1 MAGDLDGAL
10 AIGACCAN
18 CHAPLS
24 GPFCAACG
32 QAIETHRRSLYRLVR
47 GFIADLLSLESR
59 TLRTTWVL
67 LAHPGELSRAFKEG
81 RIQRYVPPV
90 RLYLFVSLLFFVALS
105 FTHLALVQ
113 FSLYSRIL
121 PAAVAGGPPRHAVA
135 TDMVFF
141 QPVGSVQNRDAA
153 PRDAIERV
161 RNQSDA
167 GAREN
172 AFERAVFQTLYRL
185 QADPAALNGPLTEW
199 LPRILFVLLPLFAM
213 VMALFY
219 FRSRQFLFVDHLVF
233 SLNLHSFGFAALLA
247 AGVLAQ
253 TLLPGAAVAWL
264 FFAVVCTYLLLA
276 MKRFYAQGWAPTGLK
291 FAGIGIIYSVFVLL
305 PAFGGLIAVSVL
317 YG

>member
-1 MAGDLDGAL
+1 MAGDLTGAL

-24 GPFCAACG
+24 GPFCASCG

-59 TLRTTWVL
+59 TLRTGWVL
-67 LAHPGELSRAFKEG
+67 LARPGELTRAFHEG

-113 FSLYSRIL
+113 ISLSSRTL
-121 PAAVAGGPPRHAVA
+121 PGPVIGGAPRHAVT

-141 QPVGSVQNRDAA
+141 QPVGTVVNRNAA
-153 PRDAIERV
+153 PTIEKV
-161 RNQSDA
+161 RAQIKPEA
-167 GAREN
+167 QEN
-172 AFERAVFQTLYRL
+172 AFERVVFQTLYRL
-185 QADPAALNGPLTEW
+185 QADPAALNGALTEW
-199 LPRILFVLLPLFAM
+199 LPRILFVLLPLFAV

-219 FRSRQFLFVDHLVF
+219 WPSRQFLFVDHLVF

-247 AGVLAQ
+247 AAVLAQ
-253 TLLPGAAVAWL
+253 SLLPGAAVAWL
-264 FFAVVCTYLLLA
+264 FFGVVCAYLVLA

-291 FAGIGIIYSVFVLL
+291 FAGIGLVYSVFVLL
-305 PAFGGLIAVSVL
+305 PAFGGLIAASVL

>member
-1 MAGDLDGAL
+1 MAGEPRRSDWPSGR
-10 AIGACCAN
+10 CCAN

-24 GPFCAACG
+24 GAFCAACG

-67 LAHPGELSRAFKEG
+67 LARPGELSRAFKEG

-90 RLYLFVSLLFFVALS
+90 RLYLFVSLLFFVALVFHPS
-105 FTHLALVQ
+105 GAGAVQ
-113 FSLYSRIL
+113 PAIPGFCPPPL
-121 PAAVAGGPPRHAVA
+121 PAARPVMPWPPTWYFSSPSAASRTGTPRPGTRSSGSA
-135 TDMVFF
+135 T
-141 QPVGSVQNRDAA
+141 SRT
-153 PRDAIERV
+153 
-161 RNQSDA
+161 A

-219 FRSRQFLFVDHLVF
+219 FRQPAVPVCRSPGLLAEPAQFRLRGPAGGRRAGPDAAAGGGGRMAVFRGGLHLSVAGHETV
-233 SLNLHSFGFAALLA
+233 LRPGLGADRAEIRRHRHYLFGFCPA
-247 AGVLAQ
+247 AGIRR
-253 TLLPGAAVAWL
+253 P
-264 FFAVVCTYLLLA
+264 
-276 MKRFYAQGWAPTGLK
+276 
-291 FAGIGIIYSVFVLL
+291 
-305 PAFGGLIAVSVL
+305 
-317 YG
+317 

>member
-1 MAGDLDGAL
+1 MAGDHDGAL
-10 AIGACCAN
+10 AIGADCAN

-59 TLRTTWVL
+59 TLRTTWML
-67 LAHPGELSRAFKEG
+67 LVRPGELSLAFHEG

-90 RLYLFVSLLFFVALS
+90 RLYFFVSLLFFVALS
-105 FTHLALVQ
+105 FTQLALVQ
-113 FSLYSRIL
+113 FSLSSRTL
-121 PAAVAGGPPRHAVA
+121 PATVAGGPPRHAVT

-141 QPVGSVQNRDAA
+141 QPVGSIQNRTPKDAL
-153 PRDAIERV
+153 EKV
-161 RNQSDA
+161 REQADA
-167 GAREN
+167 GRQEN
-172 AFERAVFQTLYRL
+172 RFEHVVFQTLYRL
-185 QADPAALNGPLTEW
+185 QADPAALNAPLTEW
-199 LPRILFVLLPLFAM
+199 LPRILFVLLPLFAL

-219 FRSRQFLFVDHLVF
+219 FGSRQFLFVDHLVF
-233 SLNLHSFGFAALLA
+233 SLNLHSFGFAAFLM
-247 AGVLAQ
+247 AGILAQ

-264 FFAVVCTYLLLA
+264 FFAVVCAYLLLA

-291 FAGIGIIYSVFVLL
+291 FAGVGLVYSIFVLL